1 MTYEKL
7 MQDLKSAKEYISK
20 IGKAQPHFRDGSVG
34 KLYGC
39 KITTKINHQAYSGD
53 TNYHTDNAFD
63 EALAEIIKEQFFDLA
78 GEALILM
85 ETRANNALVAEE
97 QALRERLR
105 MIEEVKEKV
114 AHA

>member
-20 IGKAQPHFRDGSVG
+20 IGKPQPHFREGSVG
-34 KLYGC
+34 KLYKC
-39 KITTKINHQAYSGD
+39 EITTKINHQAYSGD
-53 TNYHTDNAFD
+53 TNYHTDSVFD
-63 EALAEIIKEQFFDLA
+63 KALAEIIYDQFFDLA
-78 GEALILM
+78 GEAIILM
-85 ETRANNALVAEE
+85 ETRANNALIEEE

-105 MIEEVKEKV
+105 MMEEIKEKE